1 MSQLSDHQ
9 QILIK
14 PVLTE
19 KSTDAQERLN
29 SYRFEVAGGANKIEI
44 KGAIEAIFEVKV
56 KNVNTLV
63 RGGKTR
69 RRGANYYVTSTRK
82 IAVIQLEE
90 GQKIDLL

>member
-19 KSTDAQERLN
+19 KSTEGQERLN

-44 KGAIEAIFEVKV
+44 KEALEAIFEVKV
-56 KNVNTLV
+56 KSVNTLIRV
-63 RGGKTR
+63 GKTR
-69 RRGANYYVTSTRK
+69 RRGANYYVTATRK
-82 IAVIQLEE
+82 IAVVQLEE

>member
-14 PVLTE
+14 PILTE
-19 KSTDAQERLN
+19 KSTEAQERFN

-44 KGAIEAIFEVKV
+44 KAAIEAIFEVKV

-82 IAVIQLEE
+82 ISVVQLEE